1 MEKAKALFFLQ
12 KNPWFVSDFLVACD
26 YRVSVFLIPVGVY
39 AENPAICIIS
49 SYEAMIFLGAF
60 GDYMMKPVCTHIPR
74 TAGDFGVTAV
84 CFILFL

>member
-1 MEKAKALFFLQ
+1 M
-12 KNPWFVSDFLVACD
+12 SDLLVACD
-26 YRVSVFLIPVGVY
+26 YQVVFLIPVGVY

-49 SYEAMIFLGAF
+49 SYEAMILLGGF